1 MTEMDVGTRQS
12 FTRQQVEQ
20 GANSLQF
27 ATFYLGSELFG
38 INILQVQEI
47 LLKQNITPV
56 PLAEHYI
63 LGLIGLRGQIV
74 TAINL
79 KQRLGMESEDVS
91 EEAHHQIVV
100 IAGDSIASLQVDR
113 IGEVLE
119 IESKKIQPP
128 PESLKDIDT
137 RYLEGVTML
146 KQEILAVLNVSA
158 VLQVT

>member
-47 LLKQNITPV
+47 LLKQSITPV
-56 PLAEHYI
+56 PLAEDYI
-63 LGLIGLRGQIV
+63 LGLIGLWGQIV

-79 KQRLGMESEDVS
+79 KRRLGMELDDGSD
-91 EEAHHQIVV
+91 EAHQIVV
-100 IAGDSIASLQVDR
+100 TAGDSIASLQVDR
-113 IGEVLE
+113 IGDVLE
-119 IESKKIQPP
+119 IDAKNLQPP
-128 PESLKDIDT
+128 PDTLKDIDT

-146 KQEILAVLNVSA
+146 KQTILAVLNVSA
-158 VLQVT
+158 VLEVN

>member
-1 MTEMDVGTRQS
+1 MTETDVGTSRS
-12 FTRQQVEQ
+12 FTQQQVQ
-20 GANSLQF
+20 KGASSLQF

-56 PLAEHYI
+56 PQAEDYI

-79 KQRLGMESEDVS
+79 KQRLGMQSEDGS
-91 EEAHHQIVV
+91 EEAHQIVV
-100 IAGDSIASLQVDR
+100 IAGDSMASLQVDR

-119 IESKKIQPP
+119 IETKKIQPP
-128 PESLKDIDT
+128 PDSLKDIDT

-146 KQEILAVLNVSA
+146 KAEILAVLNVSA
-158 VLQVT
+158 VLEVT